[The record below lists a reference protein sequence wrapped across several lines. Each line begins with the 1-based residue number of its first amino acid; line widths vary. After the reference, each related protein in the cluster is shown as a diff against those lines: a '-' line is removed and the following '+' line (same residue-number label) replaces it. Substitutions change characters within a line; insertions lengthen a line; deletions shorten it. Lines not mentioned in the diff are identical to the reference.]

1 MEITQWSPSH
11 EYTELETVVLKRV
24 QRNKKLFAFLRAY
37 RHELFDEE
45 FQEELAS
52 MYRDTGAG
60 KEPVTPAIMAMAM
73 LLQAYTGASDA
84 ETVELTMMDMRWQMV
99 LGCLGATTPAFS
111 QGAFWDFRER
121 MIRHDM
127 DRRLLEKTRD
137 LARKTKAFDWKK
149 LPKDVRVAMD
159 SAPLQG
165 AGRVEDTINL
175 LAHAARK
182 VVRCA
187 ACLLGCTFEEVATD
201 AGIPLL
207 LASSVKAGLDMRW
220 DRPGAANEGLQRL
233 IAQLDSLD
241 AWVERRLRDA
251 APSPTMSAHLGTL
264 AQIRSQDLEPDPSD
278 SGVRIRRGVAADR
291 RVSIEDREMRHG
303 RKSKNRRFNGYKRH
317 IAVDLDDG
325 LILACALAPANQPEH
340 KAAAAL
346 NEDIERQG
354 AQIASL
360 YIDRGYIASPVV
372 ADVLDRCGT
381 VICRP
386 WNTSNNGELFSKVD
400 FKFDM
405 RSKTIT
411 CPGGQAKPIDFGK
424 HIEFDA
430 ALCDQCRL
438 RSRCTKAKPG
448 RGRSIHIANDE
459 RLQHRLRKKLAT
471 PRGRAELR
479 ARVPVEHKLAHV
491 CYRQGRRARYR
502 GVRKN
507 LFDVRRAA
515 AIKNM
520 ETIQRAMA
528 MECNAA

>member
-1 MEITQWSPSH
+1 MEITQWNPSR
-11 EYTELETVVLKRV
+11 EYTKLETLLMKRV
-24 QRNKKLFAFLRAY
+24 QRNKKLFSFLRAY

-60 KEPVTPAIMAMAM
+60 KEPVTPAIMAMAL

-84 ETVELTMMDMRWQMV
+84 ETVELTMVDMRWQMV
-99 LGCLGATTPAFS
+99 LGNLGDTTPAFS

-121 MIRHDM
+121 LIHNDM

-149 LPKDVRVAMD
+149 LPKKVRVAMD

-182 VVRCA
+182 VVVCA
-187 ACLLGCTFEEVATD
+187 ANLLGCTFEEVATN

-220 DRPGAANEGLQRL
+220 DRPGAANEGLQHL
-233 IAQLDSLD
+233 TAQLDSLE

-251 APSPTMSAHLGTL
+251 APSPRMSAHLGTL
-264 AQIRSQDLEPDPSD
+264 SQIRSQDLEPDPSD
-278 SGVRIRRGVAADR
+278 GGVRIRRGVAPDR

-303 RKSKNRRFNGYKRH
+303 RKSKSHRFNGYKRH

-325 LILACALAPANQPEH
+325 LILACALAPANQAEH
-340 KAAAAL
+340 EAAAAL

-354 AQIASL
+354 AQIESL
-360 YIDRGYIASPVV
+360 YIDRGYITSPVV
-372 ADVLDRCGT
+372 NQVLDRKGT
-381 VICRP
+381 IVCRP
-386 WNTSNNGELFSKVD
+386 WSASHNGELFSKSD
-400 FKFDM
+400 FKLDM

-411 CPGGQAKPIDFGK
+411 CPAGQTKPIELGK
-424 HIEFDA
+424 SVDFDA
-430 ALCDQCRL
+430 AVCDECCL
-438 RSRCTKAKPG
+438 RSQCTIAKPG
-448 RGRSIHIANDE
+448 RGRSVHIAKDE
-459 RLQHRLRKKLAT
+459 RLQHHLRKKLASS
-471 PRGRAELR
+471 RGRAELR
-479 ARVPVEHKLAHV
+479 ARVPVEHKLAHI
-491 CYRQGRRARYR
+491 CHRQGRRARYR

-515 AIKNM
+515 SIQNM
-520 ETIQRAMA
+520 ETIQRTMA
-528 MECNAA
+528 MERNTA